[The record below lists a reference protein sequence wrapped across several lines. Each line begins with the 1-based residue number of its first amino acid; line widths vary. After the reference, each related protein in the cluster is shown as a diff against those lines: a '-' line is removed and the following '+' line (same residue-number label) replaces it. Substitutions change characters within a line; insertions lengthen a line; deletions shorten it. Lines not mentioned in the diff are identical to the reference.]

1 MRLMIDTASLQEI
14 EEAMTWGIDAV
25 TANATMYRKEA
36 ITLYEFL
43 THVEALPHS
52 FLCAEVIGS
61 YEEMYKQALSLH
73 EQYPDVVI
81 KINYSAEGLRLAAAL
96 SRKQITTAMTLIFTV
111 SQAVLAVQ
119 SGCRYI
125 FCFVGRNDE
134 NGQDGLQVLNRI
146 CHATAG
152 SDVHVVGASI
162 KNLHQLEEAAV
173 MGVSYAALSFHLLK
187 KTMENTLTI
196 SGSRMFEDDWNQ
208 LKNL

>member
-52 FLCAEVIGS
+52 FLSAEVIGS

-81 KINYSAEGLRLAAAL
+81 KINYSAEGLRLA
-96 SRKQITTAMTLIFTV
+96 
-111 SQAVLAVQ
+111 
-119 SGCRYI
+119 GCIEQETDHNRYDADLHGVTGGSCRTERLPVYFL
-125 FCFVGRNDE
+125 FCW
-134 NGQDGLQVLNRI
+134 Q
-146 CHATAG
+146 
-152 SDVHVVGASI
+152 
-162 KNLHQLEEAAV
+162 K
-173 MGVSYAALSFHLLK
+173 
-187 KTMENTLTI
+187 
-196 SGSRMFEDDWNQ
+196 
-208 LKNL
+208 